1 MEFFKLKSGTD
12 IVHVPYRG
20 AGPALNDVVA
30 GHAAMMVINPGPT
43 EAHVKAGRL
52 RALAVTGVKRSDL
65 LPEVPTFAELGYAM
79 PEIDYGTTFGMLAPA
94 GTPPATIATLHKALT
109 EVLADPQLRQR
120 IKSMGFE
127 ATLTSS
133 EQYADILR
141 DQVEKWRP
149 LIERAGILVEL
160 RCCARMNTILTRLSA
175 ELIEKYEA
183 EGFWQGDTI
192 YALVRW
198 HAEHTPEAFAVR
210 DRYRRLT
217 YRELLA
223 ATDALA
229 ADLARRDVRAGQ
241 RVGVWLPSRIES
253 VVALS
258 ACSKSGAI
266 CCPSLHRDH
275 TVGEV
280 AELMQRTRCVAFIW
294 QSGYGADADKRDLF
308 DALKAVPTLRHVYRL
323 EPLTASDKTPFSEL
337 PPAKSDSA
345 ADKSDPNQIVYLAFT
360 SGTTG
365 KPKGVMHS
373 DNTLLANARQLAK
386 DWRIGNTSVVY
397 TLSPLSHN
405 LGFGA
410 QAMALAMGAELV
422 INDLPRGASLAD
434 RILETN
440 TSFLVGVPPNAI
452 DLLAE
457 MQKRR
462 LKGLGRLTG
471 FRISGSAVPSEVV
484 AGLIAQGVRP
494 QSGYGMTESC
504 GHQYTMPDDEARL
517 IIETSGKCCAGY
529 ELRIFKDGDPDT
541 EAAPGEVGQLGGR
554 GASLM
559 LGYFDDQAATEDAF
573 NKSGWFMTGDLG
585 TIDAQGYLRITGRS
599 KDIIIRG
606 GHNIH
611 PAWVEELATQHPAVQ
626 RAAAVPVKDARLG
639 EKVCLAV
646 VCRPG
651 EGYDAG
657 RFAHAS
663 RRGRALQIRHAGI
676 FPAARRHPADAERQ
690 DAQACDRR
698 LDRGGSRHASTG
710 AF

>member
-1 MEFFKLKSGTD
+1 
-12 IVHVPYRG
+12 
-20 AGPALNDVVA
+20 
-30 GHAAMMVINPGPT
+30 
-43 EAHVKAGRL
+43 
-52 RALAVTGVKRSDL
+52 
-65 LPEVPTFAELGYAM
+65 
-79 PEIDYGTTFGMLAPA
+79 
-94 GTPPATIATLHKALT
+94 
-109 EVLADPQLRQR
+109 
-120 IKSMGFE
+120 
-127 ATLTSS
+127 
-133 EQYADILR
+133 
-141 DQVEKWRP
+141 
-149 LIERAGILVEL
+149 
-160 RCCARMNTILTRLSA
+160 MNTILTRLSA

-198 HAEHTPEAFAVR
+198 HAQHTPEAFAVR

-217 YRELLA
+217 YAQLLA
-223 ATDALA
+223 AADALA
-229 ADLARRDVRAGQ
+229 ADLARYEVRSGQ

-253 VVALS
+253 VVALL

-266 CCPSLHRDH
+266 CSPSLHRDH
-275 TVGEV
+275 TTGEV
-280 AELMQRTRCVAFIW
+280 VELMQRTRSVAFIW
-294 QSGYGADADKRDLF
+294 QNGYAADADKRDLI
-308 DALKAVPTLRHVYRL
+308 DALKAVSTLRHIYQL
-323 EPLTASDKTPFSEL
+323 KPLTQADKAPFAEL
-337 PPAKSDSA
+337 PPARNDHA
-345 ADKSDPNQIVYLAFT
+345 TDKTDPNQIVYLAFT

-386 DWRIGNTSVVY
+386 DWSIGNTSVVY

-410 QAMALAMGAELV
+410 QVMALAMGAELV

-457 MQKRR
+457 MQRR
-462 LKGLGRLTG
+462 DLKGLGRLTG
-471 FRISGSAVPSEVV
+471 FRISGSAAPSEVV
-484 AGLIAQGVRP
+484 AGLIAQGIKP

-504 GHQYTMPDDEARL
+504 GHQYTMPEDEARL
-517 IIETSGKCCAGY
+517 IIETSGKCCSGY
-529 ELRIFKDGDPDT
+529 ELRVFKENDPDT
-541 EAAPGEVGQLGGR
+541 EAVAGEVGQLGGR

-585 TIDAQGYLRITGRS
+585 SIDAQGYLRIAGRS

-611 PAWVEELATQHPAVQ
+611 PAHIEELATRHPAVQ
-626 RAAAVPVKDARLG
+626 RAAAIPMKDARLG

-646 VCRPG
+646 VTRAGTDLAPAELLTHLDAAG
-651 EGYDAG
+651 LSKYDMPEYFLRLDEIPLTPNGKMLKRAILDWIEAG
-657 RFAHAS
+657 RVTPQPVRFDGKRS
-663 RRGRALQIRHAGI
+663 RD
-676 FPAARRHPADAERQ
+676 AANPN
-690 DAQACDRR
+690 
-698 LDRGGSRHASTG
+698 
-710 AF
+710 

>member
-1 MEFFKLKSGTD
+1 
-12 IVHVPYRG
+12 
-20 AGPALNDVVA
+20 
-30 GHAAMMVINPGPT
+30 
-43 EAHVKAGRL
+43 
-52 RALAVTGVKRSDL
+52 
-65 LPEVPTFAELGYAM
+65 
-79 PEIDYGTTFGMLAPA
+79 
-94 GTPPATIATLHKALT
+94 
-109 EVLADPQLRQR
+109 
-120 IKSMGFE
+120 
-127 ATLTSS
+127 
-133 EQYADILR
+133 
-141 DQVEKWRP
+141 
-149 LIERAGILVEL
+149 
-160 RCCARMNTILTRLSA
+160 MNTILTRLSA
-175 ELIEKYEA
+175 ELIEQYEA

-192 YALVRW
+192 YGLVRW
-198 HAEHTPEAFAVR
+198 HAEHRPETFAVR
-210 DRYRRLT
+210 DCCRRLT
-217 YRELLA
+217 YRDLLA
-223 ATDALA
+223 AADALA

-241 RVGVWLPSRIES
+241 RVGVWLPSRIEG
-253 VVALS
+253 VVALL
-258 ACSKSGAI
+258 ACSKTGAI

-280 AELMQRTRCVAFIW
+280 AELMQRTRCVAFVW
-294 QSGYGADADKRDLF
+294 QSRYGADADRRDLI

-323 EPLTASDKTPFSEL
+323 EPLSALDKAPFAAL
-337 PPAKSDSA
+337 PAAESDST

-365 KPKGVMHS
+365 RPKGVMHS

-386 DWRIGNTSVVY
+386 DWNVGNGSVVY

-410 QAMALAMGAELV
+410 QVMALAVGAELV

-457 MQKRR
+457 MQKRGLR
-462 LKGLGRLTG
+462 GLGRLTG

-484 AGLIAQGVRP
+484 AGLIAQGIRP

-504 GHQYTMPDDEARL
+504 SHQYTLPDDDAKL
-517 IIETSGKCCAGY
+517 IIETCGKTCPGY
-529 ELRIFKDGDPDT
+529 ELRIFKTDDPET
-541 EAAPGEVGQLGGR
+541 EVEPGEVGHIGGR

-573 NKSGWFMTGDLG
+573 NKGGWFMTGDLG
-585 TIDAQGYLRITGRS
+585 ALDAAGYLRIAGRS

-611 PAWVEELATQHPAVQ
+611 PGRVEELATRHAAVL

-646 VCRPG
+646 ALRPG
-651 EGYDAG
+651 RDVTPDELLQHLDGAG
-657 RFAHAS
+657 LSKFDMPEYY
-663 RRGRALQIRHAGI
+663 L
-676 FPAARRHPADAERQ
+676 
-690 DAQACDRR
+690 R
-698 LDRGGSRHASTG
+698 LDEIPLTANGKMHKRAIVDWIKSGRVTPEPIRFEGKRASG
-710 AF
+710 